1 MKLKPLAAT
10 VLFCAAACLC
20 GTAQSAPADNKAVIT
35 AFFRMLFQDKNV
47 DKALQTYVDKNLIQ
61 HDPYLPDG
69 SSAMADFFGPYLEQH
84 PTASAEIKRMIAEDD
99 LVVVHT
105 LWKESPEDTGQAVVD
120 IFRLR
125 DGKIVEHWDVSQD
138 IPENP
143 ANRNTMF

>member
-1 MKLKPLAAT
+1 MKLKPFAAAF
-10 VLFCAAACLC
+10 LLCAAACL
-20 GTAQSAPADNKAVIT
+20 GGAAHAAPADNKAVVT

-47 DKALQTYVDKNLIQ
+47 DKALQTYVDKDLIQ

-69 SSAMADFFGPYLEQH
+69 ASAMADFYAPYLEQH
-84 PTASAEIKRMIAEDD
+84 PTASASIKRMIAEDD
-99 LVVVHT
+99 LVVVHY
-105 LWKESPEDTGQAVVD
+105 LWKESPEDAGQAVVD